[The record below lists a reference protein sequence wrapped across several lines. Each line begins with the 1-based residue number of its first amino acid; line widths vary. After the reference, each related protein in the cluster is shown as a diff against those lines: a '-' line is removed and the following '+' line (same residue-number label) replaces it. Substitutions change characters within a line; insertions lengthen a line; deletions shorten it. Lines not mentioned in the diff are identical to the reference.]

1 MRIGIVGVPPRA
13 LIDKYRA
20 QGGEVVDL
28 DMPQPGVRR
37 DAAEAYVPRV
47 YCATLRTV
55 AANALS
61 LELDIIVAAVGEG
74 KCDGARFIMGQLAG
88 IIETPILAVR
98 ESDEAPRG
106 FPICTSDLPLREKMD
121 LIIKGVAGEEASAAS
136 APIKPCKPTVG
147 FWGVPPHDFSIL
159 DLFPNTTHIFG
170 WTRCMENGTPADLEL
185 ETALEPDLPTVFFAQ
200 AFCAKN
206 SLARSLATKFNGLY
220 VEVDEAMTRSAAAKV
235 SAFLELG
242 VKR

>member
-1 MRIGIVGVPPRA
+1 MKIGIVGVPPRA
-13 LIDKYRA
+13 LIKEHR
-20 QGGEVVDL
+20 GEKGEVVDL

-61 LELDIIVAAVGEG
+61 LDLDVIVAAVGEG
-74 KCDGARFIMGQLAG
+74 KCDGARFIMEQLTG
-88 IIETPILAVR
+88 LIKTPILAVR
-98 ESDEAPRG
+98 ESDEKARG
-106 FPICTSDLPLREKMD
+106 FPICTSDFPLREKID
-121 LIIKGVAGEEASAAS
+121 RIIKGVAGDEAPAT
-136 APIKPCKPTVG
+136 PIRQCKPTVG
-147 FWGVPPHDFSIL
+147 FWGVPPHDFSLL
-159 DLFPNTTHIFG
+159 DLFPDTTHVFG
-170 WTRCMENGTPADLEL
+170 WTRCMENCTPADLEL
-185 ETALEPDLPTVFFAQ
+185 ETAVERDLPTVFFAQ

-206 SLARSLATKFNGLY
+206 SLARSLATKYNGLY

-242 VKR
+242 VER